1 MGEKRENDV
10 KGPVGP
16 DQLDRSELVEQTFDF
31 WFAPQP
37 HIRSPFP
44 TYIHSDLRHTAVGR
58 FHIWLTGLKA
68 GSEKEIDRHIVGEK
82 LEEIIFETALDL
94 VKTEDEKITINYPFL
109 PRLDDVVEGNQEGAG
124 SRNRVIDRRIMREGD
139 HSFLA
144 VKYRELDSDRVHE
157 TKFELPL

>member
-1 MGEKRENDV
+1 MDDQRGDGV
-10 KGPVGP
+10 KGTVDP

-31 WFAPQP
+31 WFTPQP

-44 TYIHSDLRHTAVGR
+44 TYIHSDLRHNAVSR
-58 FHIWLTGLKA
+58 FHSWLSGLKS

-94 VKTEDEKITINYPFL
+94 VKTEDERITINYPFL
-109 PRLDDVVEGNQEGAG
+109 PRLDDEVEGNQEGTRN
-124 SRNRVIDRRIMREGD
+124 RNRVVDRRITRDGD

-144 VKYRELDSDRVHE
+144 VKYQELDSDRVHE

>member
-1 MGEKRENDV
+1 MVDKTNNGVTNPVDRE
-10 KGPVGP
+10 
-16 DQLDRSELVEQTFDF
+16 QLDRSELVEKTFDF

-44 TYIHSDLRHTAVGR
+44 AYIHSDLRHNAVSR
-58 FHIWLTGLKA
+58 FHGWLNGLKS
-68 GSEKEIDRHIVGEK
+68 GSEKEVDRHIVGEK

-94 VKTEDEKITINYPFL
+94 VQTEDEKITIKYPFL
-109 PRLDDVVEGNQEGAG
+109 PRLDDVVEGSQTEKNKD
-124 SRNRVIDRRIMREGD
+124 NRIIDRRITRDGD

-144 VKYRELDSDRVHE
+144 VKYRELDSDQVFE